1 MDLGGPRTRQSS
13 RPQDFSVFNRWII
26 VSTTFFFF
34 QISALEDKAL
44 SAVLETFCI
53 IFMYEHKVRIPYFL
67 RLFNDINTLM
77 CPATLP
83 TKFYEIFSLLAD
95 SGWPL
100 RINHALSGP
109 SEDC

>member
-1 MDLGGPRTRQSS
+1 MGLGGPRTLQSS
-13 RPQDFSVFNRWII
+13 RPQDFIVFNRWII

-34 QISALEDKAL
+34 QTSALEDKAL

-67 RLFNDINTLM
+67 KLFNDINTLM
-77 CPATLP
+77 CPAILP
-83 TKFYEIFSLLAD
+83 TKFYEIFSLLED

-100 RINHALSGP
+100 RINNALNGP